1 MPWLPWGGNLGPG
14 LVKFTFSSEQF
25 DIWDGAESSRILRLT
40 SCLRRCLRNSSS
52 PLGCG
57 QGFLYYSSG
66 ADIEGFKWT
75 SKPEGLLG
83 VPLVGE
89 ACCGPERG
97 VLTSCFSSPLLKCLP
112 VNSVFFSGRDCP
124 NSGQASPCPSEQS
137 PSPQSPQN
145 NCSGKSTD
153 PKNVAALKVW
163 LTSLGSWFPWRGER
177 PSGRESH
184 RSSSCCNPRNTKIKL
199 TATVS
204 NPTNKPM
211 KVRACSELWVG
222 LLGPGTIT

>member
-97 VLTSCFSSPLLKCLP
+97 VLTSCFSSPVPFSSACLLTVFSSQVETAPTQAKPLHARQNKVPVLSLP
-112 VNSVFFSGRDCP
+112 RTTAQGNL
-124 NSGQASPCPSEQS
+124 Q
-137 PSPQSPQN
+137 
-145 NCSGKSTD
+145 T
-153 PKNVAALKVW
+153 PKMW
-163 LTSLGSWFPWRGER
+163 L
-177 PSGRESH
+177 H
-184 RSSSCCNPRNTKIKL
+184 
-199 TATVS
+199 
-204 NPTNKPM
+204 
-211 KVRACSELWVG
+211 
-222 LLGPGTIT
+222 